1 MGIEYN
7 SIPDDQIQDRDA
19 PIEAEKPPEDNTQT
33 NLNTSSFRYLSKK
46 LAQKLS
52 TPTETPRSLSRSSSS
67 LSTTSDVDGTDTPHL
82 HVTIESELLD
92 YFNLA
97 THELDKEKGR
107 QKGEIGTPMK
117 DAILY
122 CKDKMLLVF
131 HI

>member
-1 MGIEYN
+1 MRNIWKN
-7 SIPDDQIQDRDA
+7 
-19 PIEAEKPPEDNTQT
+19 
-33 NLNTSSFRYLSKK
+33 YLI
-46 LAQKLS
+46 
-52 TPTETPRSLSRSSSS
+52 TRR
-67 LSTTSDVDGTDTPHL
+67 H
-82 HVTIESELLD
+82 HIFILD